1 MKPAL
6 ITNTAEAAEWLRAK
20 REALGLSGEA
30 LDARVGWPDR
40 YTSKAENPGLQW
52 AKRLIRIADMGEL
65 WLQGLDAALI
75 LADREDAMRFVQ
87 GHVDAEVQHHG
98 VRRVR
103 KLVLTM
109 A

>member
-6 ITNTAEAAEWLRAK
+6 VTTTEDAAEWLRAK

-40 YTSKAENPGLQW
+40 YTAKAENPGSRW

-75 LADREDAMRFVQ
+75 IADRQDALRFVE
-87 GHVDAEVQHHG
+87 GHIDSEIQHHG

-109 A
+109 G